1 MLGRAVVA
9 DSTSYV
15 FSAPSLAWADGLSR
29 EVYGLLGMPI
39 DGLDRGE
46 VVNRVMSAASAGRS
60 LLLSTP
66 NVNFLVVSQRDLVF
80 RESLLRSDLCSADG
94 MPIVWLARLLGVP
107 IPERVSGSDIFDVLR
122 SSGSSDKPFKVFLF
136 GGSDGVAATVSAML
150 NAQATG
156 MQCVGWLNP
165 GFGAVEEMSSSKII
179 QAINESGADLLAVF
193 LSATKAQSWLLRNH
207 ASLNIPVRA
216 QLGATINYQA
226 GAVQRAPVILQ
237 RLGFEW
243 LWRIKEEPYLWRRYL
258 WDGLALSLMITT
270 RVLPITLNRCWHR
283 LLLRSRK
290 EELLVRRVHRE
301 TILIRLIG
309 YATAMNVAPAI
320 RAFRIALADKRNI
333 TIDLSET
340 RLIDSRFFG
349 LLLMLRKEAEQNGIE
364 LKLTAISSAIRRS
377 FRLNGFEF
385 LLNPSHA
392 ALDHSS

>member
-15 FSAPSLAWADGLSR
+15 FSAPPLAWADGLSR
-29 EVYGLLGMPI
+29 EVYGVLGMPI
-39 DGLDRGE
+39 DALDRGE
-46 VVNRVMSAASAGRS
+46 VVNRVTSAANAGRS

-320 RAFRIALADKRNI
+320 LAFRNALADKRNI

>member
-94 MPIVWLARLLGVP
+94 MPIVWLARLLGVR

-136 GGSDGVAATVSAML
+136 GGSDGVAATVSEML
-150 NAQATG
+150 NARATG

-165 GFGAVEEMSSSKII
+165 GFGTVEDMSSSKII

-193 LSATKAQSWLLRNH
+193 LSASKAQSWLLRNH
-207 ASLNIPVRA
+207 GSLKIPVRA

-226 GAVQRAPVILQ
+226 GAVQRAPVIFQ

-258 WDGLALSLMITT
+258 WDGLALSRMITT

-283 LLLRSRK
+283 VLLRRRK

-301 TILIRLIG
+301 TVLISLIG

-320 RAFRIALADKRNI
+320 RAFRNALADKRDI

-340 RLIDSRFFG
+340 RLIDPRFFG
-349 LLLMLRKEAEQNGIE
+349 LLLMLRKEAEQNGIG
-364 LKLTAISSAIRRS
+364 LKLTATSTTIRRS

-385 LLNPSHA
+385 LLNSSYA

>member
-15 FSAPSLAWADGLSR
+15 FSAPPLAWADGLSR
-29 EVYGLLGMPI
+29 EVYGVLGMPI
-39 DGLDRGE
+39 DALDRGE
-46 VVNRVMSAASAGRS
+46 VVNRVTSAANAGRS

-320 RAFRIALADKRNI
+320 LAFRNALADKRDI

-385 LLNPSHA
+385 LLDPSYA

>member
-1 MLGRAVVA
+1 
-9 DSTSYV
+9 
-15 FSAPSLAWADGLSR
+15 
-29 EVYGLLGMPI
+29 
-39 DGLDRGE
+39 
-46 VVNRVMSAASAGRS
+46 
-60 LLLSTP
+60 
-66 NVNFLVVSQRDLVF
+66 
-80 RESLLRSDLCSADG
+80 
-94 MPIVWLARLLGVP
+94 
-107 IPERVSGSDIFDVLR
+107 
-122 SSGSSDKPFKVFLF
+122 
-136 GGSDGVAATVSAML
+136 
-150 NAQATG
+150 
-156 MQCVGWLNP
+156 
-165 GFGAVEEMSSSKII
+165 
-179 QAINESGADLLAVF
+179 
-193 LSATKAQSWLLRNH
+193 
-207 ASLNIPVRA
+207 
-216 QLGATINYQA
+216 
-226 GAVQRAPVILQ
+226 
-237 RLGFEW
+237 
-243 LWRIKEEPYLWRRYL
+243 
-258 WDGLALSLMITT
+258 MITT

>member
-1 MLGRAVVA
+1 
-9 DSTSYV
+9 
-15 FSAPSLAWADGLSR
+15 
-29 EVYGLLGMPI
+29 
-39 DGLDRGE
+39 
-46 VVNRVMSAASAGRS
+46 
-60 LLLSTP
+60 
-66 NVNFLVVSQRDLVF
+66 LVVSQRDLVF

-165 GFGAVEEMSSSKII
+165 GFGTVEEMSSSKTIK
-179 QAINESGADLLAVF
+179 AINESGADLLAVF
-193 LSATKAQSWLLRNH
+193 LSAAKAQSWLLQNH
-207 ASLNIPVRA
+207 GSLNIPVRA

-258 WDGLALSLMITT
+258 WDGLALLRMITT

-320 RAFRIALADKRNI
+320 LAFRNALADKRDI

-385 LLNPSHA
+385 LLDPSYA

>member
-15 FSAPSLAWADGLSR
+15 FSAPPLAWADGLSR
-29 EVYGLLGMPI
+29 EVYGVLGMPI
-39 DGLDRGE
+39 DALDRGE
-46 VVNRVMSAASAGRS
+46 VVNRVTSAANAGRS

-320 RAFRIALADKRNI
+320 LAFRIALADKRNI